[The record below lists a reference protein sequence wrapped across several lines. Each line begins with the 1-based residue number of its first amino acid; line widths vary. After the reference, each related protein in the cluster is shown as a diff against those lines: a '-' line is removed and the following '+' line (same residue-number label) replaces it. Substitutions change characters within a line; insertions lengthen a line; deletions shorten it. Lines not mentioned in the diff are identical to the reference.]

1 MVWAVSSFSMSSG
14 GGSCRLGEEDLAE
27 DKGVVKAPC
36 GNCGC
41 LMLLDAERLG
51 IRGLWE
57 EGRGA

>member
-1 MVWAVSSFSMSSG
+1 MGSFLIFDVFRGRVVSLRRG
-14 GGSCRLGEEDLAE
+14 GLAE

-57 EGRGA
+57 ERRGA